1 MLSKITILF
10 LCLYGCLAMAAAQS
24 PPPGIPTRY
33 IKQGEWVTLTA
44 TAVNASLYQW
54 HRNGLPVS
62 GATTASY
69 VTGQEG
75 IYTVQAFNGYNCGS
89 ELSDPV
95 QVLLLQDAVYTPGA
109 DLSLTKQADN
119 KAILT
124 NEPYNYYLT
133 VFNNG
138 PVTATGIVVTDSLP
152 RQLTV
157 TAILPP
163 DDGTVTYNTAK
174 RIIEWRIDQLAVHQ
188 SSKLTITAKTAE
200 KGTVENIA
208 TVSAV
213 TQDSV
218 LQNNRGVHVKEIFDL
233 HIPNVITPNGD
244 GSNDQLV
251 ITGLERYPANE
262 MIILNRWGN
271 HVFEQK
277 QYQHNW
283 AGNGLN
289 NGTYFYLLRVRD
301 NAGKWQE
308 FKGYITLLHSK

>member
-1 MLSKITILF
+1 MPSRITILF
-10 LCLYGCLAMAAAQS
+10 LCLFGCLAMTAAQS
-24 PPPGIPTRY
+24 VPGIPTRY

-44 TAVNASLYQW
+44 TATNASLYQW
-54 HRNGLPVS
+54 YFNGIPIS

-75 IYTVQAFNGYNCGS
+75 VYTVQAMNGYNCGS
-89 ELSDPV
+89 EMSDPV
-95 QVLLLQDAVYTPGA
+95 QIALLKDAAYKPAA

-119 KAILT
+119 KATLA
-124 NEPYNYYLT
+124 NEPFNYYLT
-133 VFNNG
+133 VLNNG
-138 PVTATGIVVTDSLP
+138 PITATGIVVTDSLP
-152 RQLTV
+152 GQLAV

-163 DDGTVTYNTAK
+163 DEGTVTYNTA
-174 RIIEWRIDQLAVHQ
+174 RHIIEWRIDQLAMNQ
-188 SSKLTITAKTAE
+188 SSKLTITAKATD
-200 KGTVENIA
+200 KGMVENVA

-213 TQDSV
+213 TYDSV
-218 LQNNRGVHVKEIFDL
+218 PQNNRSVHVKEIFDL

-251 ITGLERYPANE
+251 VRGLERYPDNE

-283 AGNGLN
+283 SGNGLN
-289 NGTYFYLLRVRD
+289 NGTYFYLLRVKDR
-301 NAGKWQE
+301 AGKWQE